1 MIRAKKSFGQH
12 FLTNESIARSIVEA
26 LERFGPIGH
35 LLEIGPGRGM
45 LSKYLAEK
53 YPGCTLVDADQD
65 MVRLLSADPRYALCR
80 LIQADF
86 LKLDLATLFG
96 GAPLVII
103 GNFPYNISSQIV
115 IKMIDNRDLV
125 TGMVGMFQKEMG
137 QRIAHKPGSR
147 EYGVISVL
155 TQAYYD
161 VEYLLTVNE
170 GNFSPPP
177 KVKSAVLRF
186 SRKPVFHLDCDES
199 RFRTVVKSCF
209 LQKRKMIRNSLK
221 SQLSPE
227 ILSDKFFDQRPEQLS
242 VQDYVGIVKKLESIS
257 PGG

>member
-12 FLTNESIARSIVEA
+12 FLTNESIARSIVDA
-26 LERFGPIGH
+26 LAGFEPIGH

-53 YPGCTLVDADQD
+53 YQGLALVEADLD
-65 MVRLLSADPRYALCR
+65 MVRLLAADPRYAACR
-80 LIQADF
+80 LIHSDF
-86 LKLDLATLFG
+86 LKLDLNNLFG
-96 GAPLVII
+96 GEPLVII

-115 IKMIDNRDLV
+115 IKMIDHRDLV
-125 TGMVGMFQKEMG
+125 TGMVGMFQKEMA

-155 TQAYYD
+155 TQAYYEVD
-161 VEYLLTVNE
+161 YLFTVNE

-186 SRKPVFHLDCDES
+186 TRKPEFHLDCDE
-199 RFRTVVKSCF
+199 RLFRTVVKSCF

-221 SQLSPE
+221 TRLSPD
-227 ILSDKFFDQRPEQLS
+227 ILADSFFDLRPEQLS
-242 VQDYVGIVKKLESIS
+242 VQDYVGIVKKIEAIS
-257 PGG
+257 PAG